1 MEEFANMSLIED
13 AFLEEYKRLDKL
25 CSEIYQTRNGISTYI
40 EDMKNVSHEQSRH
53 VSQWNE
59 DLQHLRAL
67 RSLRNRLVHECG
79 TLDMDMCSACDVDW
93 LKSFYQR
100 ILHCTDPLALLH
112 KRTSITE
119 HKSFQGNKL
128 ERPSLSIDEAITR
141 NSNPIISIGKHVS
154 EAPQII
160 EESKKHKHK
169 PVGYLTALVIAT
181 IMFVFACIK
190 VLVILL

>member
-1 MEEFANMSLIED
+1 MERFANMSLIED

-25 CSEIYQTRNGISTYI
+25 CSEIYQTRDGISTYI

-59 DLQHLRAL
+59 DLQHLWAL

-100 ILHCTDPLALLH
+100 ILHCTDPLALLYR
-112 KRTSITE
+112 RTTITE
-119 HKSFQGNKL
+119 HKSSRVYKPNRPNSFTNK
-128 ERPSLSIDEAITR
+128 SISR
-141 NSNPIISIGKHVS
+141 NSKPIISVEKQVF
-154 EAPQII
+154 EAPQNK
-160 EESKKHKHK
+160 EKTEKNKCK
-169 PVGYLTALVIAT
+169 PIGYLTALLIAV
-181 IMFVFACIK
+181 IMFVFACIR

>member
-1 MEEFANMSLIED
+1 MSLIED

-40 EDMKNVSHEQSRH
+40 EDMTNISYRQSRH
-53 VSQWNE
+53 ISQWNE

-112 KRTSITE
+112 RRTTITE
-119 HKSFQGNKL
+119 HRSSQMYKSNRPNSFTNK
-128 ERPSLSIDEAITR
+128 SISR
-141 NSNPIISIGKHVS
+141 NSNPIISVEKQVF
-154 EAPQII
+154 EVTQIN
-160 EESKKHKHK
+160 EKTEKHKCK
-169 PVGYLTALVIAT
+169 PIGYLTALMIAV
-181 IMFVFACIK
+181 IMFVFACIR

>member
-1 MEEFANMSLIED
+1 MSFNEN

-40 EDMKNVSHEQSRH
+40 EDMTNVSYVQSRRI
-53 VSQWNE
+53 SQWNE

-79 TLDMDMCSACDVDW
+79 TLEMDMCSTCDVDW
-93 LKSFYQR
+93 LESFYQR
-100 ILHCTDPLALLH
+100 ILRCTDPLALLH
-112 KRTSITE
+112 RRTAITE
-119 HKSFQGNKL
+119 HKSFLGNNP
-128 ERPSLSIDEAITR
+128 ECPSLSIDEAISR
-141 NSNPIISIGKHVS
+141 NSKTIISIEKHVS
-154 EAPQII
+154 EAPPIN
-160 EESKKHKHK
+160 EESKKYKSK
-169 PVGYLTALVIAT
+169 PVGYLTTLVIAV